1 MDLTSFPF
9 ITPSPTEKLL
19 DFSSGTLWMKRDD
32 LIHPDVSGN
41 KWRKLKGFFREVD
54 PSRPVLT
61 FGGAHSNH
69 LRAAA
74 FAFAHASIKGIA
86 VVRGEELSPQHSPT
100 LKYCEKMGMTLHFIP
115 RSEYK
120 VLREKDWLPTARQL
134 QEWDGES
141 AQVLPEGGAGKHA
154 FEGCGE
160 IWTELD
166 HKPDHL
172 LIASGTATTVLGIL
186 SAMPEG
192 SATKVHV
199 ISAVKGAIKE
209 QASVT
214 ECAHQKSIDL
224 HWEDEVYFGGFGKLS
239 EQLIVQK
246 AAFESKH
253 GFAIDAV
260 YNAKVWAYIQRTT
273 FEGSVLWINTGG
285 VFTP

>member
-1 MDLTSFPF
+1 MDLSSFPF
-9 ITPSPTEKLL
+9 LTPSPTEKLL
-19 DFSSGTLWMKRDD
+19 DFSSGSLWMKRDD

-61 FGGAHSNH
+61 FGGGHSNH

-74 FAFAHASIKGIA
+74 FAFAHAGIKGIA

-100 LKYCEKMGMTLHFIP
+100 LRYCEEMGMTLHFIP

-120 VLREKDWLPTARQL
+120 TLREMDWVPTALQL
-134 QEWDGES
+134 QGWGCES
-141 AQVLPEGGAGKHA
+141 AQLLPEGGAGQHA

-172 LIASGTATTVLGIL
+172 LIASGTSTTVLGIL
-186 SAMPEG
+186 WAMPEG
-192 SATKVHV
+192 SATKIHV
-199 ISAVKGAIKE
+199 VSAVKGAKKE
-209 QASVT
+209 QASVK
-214 ECAHQKSIDL
+214 EYAQQKSIDL
-224 HWEDEVYFGGFGKLS
+224 HWEDEMYFGGFGKMP
-239 EQLIVQK
+239 EQLNEQK
-246 AAFESKH
+246 RTFEDEH
-253 GFAIDAV
+253 GFAIDTV
-260 YNAKVWAYIQRTT
+260 YNAKVWAYIQRTS

>member
-1 MDLTSFPF
+1 MDLSSFPF
-9 ITPSPTEKLL
+9 LTPSPTEKLL
-19 DFSSGTLWMKRDD
+19 DFSSGSLWMKRDD

-74 FAFAHASIKGIA
+74 FAFAHAGIKGIA

-100 LKYCEKMGMTLHFIP
+100 LKYCEKMGMNLHFIP
-115 RSEYK
+115 RFEYK
-120 VLREKDWLPTARQL
+120 VLREMDWVPTARQL
-134 QEWDGES
+134 QEWGGES
-141 AQVLPEGGAGKHA
+141 AQILPEGGAGRHA

-172 LIASGTATTVLGIL
+172 LIASGTAATVLGIL
-186 SAMPEG
+186 WAMPES

-199 ISAVKGAIKE
+199 ISAVKGAKKE
-209 QASVT
+209 QASVK
-214 ECAHQKSIDL
+214 ECAQQKSIDL
-224 HWEDEVYFGGFGKLS
+224 HWEDDVHFGGFGKIP
-239 EQLIVQK
+239 EQLNEQK
-246 AAFESKH
+246 RAFEDEH
-253 GFAIDAV
+253 GFAIDPV
-260 YNAKVWAYIQRTT
+260 YNAKVWAYIQRTS
-273 FEGSVLWINTGG
+273 FEGRVLWINTGG
-285 VFTP
+285 VFKP

>member
-1 MDLTSFPF
+1 MDLSSFPF
-9 ITPSPTEKLL
+9 LTPSPTEKLL
-19 DFSSGTLWMKRDD
+19 DFSSGSLWMKRDD

-61 FGGAHSNH
+61 FGGGHSNH

-74 FAFAHASIKGIA
+74 FALAHAGIKGIA

-100 LKYCEKMGMTLHFIP
+100 LKYCEKMGMALHFIP

-120 VLREKDWLPTARQL
+120 VLREKDWLPTAGQL
-134 QEWDGES
+134 QEWGGES
-141 AQVLPEGGAGKHA
+141 AQILPEGGAGRHA

-186 SAMPEG
+186 SAMPED
-192 SATKVHV
+192 SPTKVHV
-199 ISAVKGAIKE
+199 ISAVKGAKKE
-209 QASVT
+209 QARVKV
-214 ECAHQKSIDL
+214 CAQQKSINL
-224 HWEDEVYFGGFGKLS
+224 HWEDEVHFGGFGKIPA
-239 EQLIVQK
+239 QLTPLQT
-246 AAFESKH
+246 AFNKEH
-253 GFAIDAV
+253 GFAIDPV
-260 YNAKVWAYIQRTT
+260 YNAKVWAYIQRTS

>member
-19 DFSSGTLWMKRDD
+19 DFSSGSLWMKRDD

-54 PSRPVLT
+54 HSRPVLT

-74 FAFAHASIKGIA
+74 FAFAHAGIKGIA

-100 LKYCEKMGMTLHFIP
+100 LKYCEKMGMNLHFIP

-120 VLREKDWLPTARQL
+120 VLREMDWVPTARQL
-134 QEWDGES
+134 QEWGGES
-141 AQVLPEGGAGKHA
+141 AQILPEGGAGRHA

-166 HKPDHL
+166 HKPYHL
-172 LIASGTATTVLGIL
+172 LIASGTAATVLGIL
-186 SAMPEG
+186 WAMPES

-199 ISAVKGAIKE
+199 ISAVKGAKKE
-209 QASVT
+209 QASVK
-214 ECAHQKSIDL
+214 ECAQQKSIDL
-224 HWEDEVYFGGFGKLS
+224 HWEDDVHFGGFGKIP
-239 EQLIVQK
+239 EQLNEQK
-246 AAFESKH
+246 RAFEDEH
-253 GFAIDAV
+253 GFAIDPV
-260 YNAKVWAYIQRTT
+260 YNAKVWAYIQRTS

>member
-1 MDLTSFPF
+1 MDLSSFPF
-9 ITPSPTEKLL
+9 LTPSPTEKLL
-19 DFSSGTLWMKRDD
+19 DFSSGSLWMKRDD

-74 FAFAHASIKGIA
+74 FAFAHAGIKGIA

-100 LKYCEKMGMTLHFIP
+100 LKYCEKMGMNLHFIP

-120 VLREKDWLPTARQL
+120 VLREMDWVPTARQL
-134 QEWDGES
+134 QEWGGES
-141 AQVLPEGGAGKHA
+141 AQILPEGGAGRHA

-172 LIASGTATTVLGIL
+172 LIASGTAATVLGIL
-186 SAMPEG
+186 WAMPES

-199 ISAVKGAIKE
+199 ISAVKGAKKE
-209 QASVT
+209 QASVK
-214 ECAHQKSIDL
+214 ECAQQKSIDL
-224 HWEDEVYFGGFGKLS
+224 HWEDDVHFGGFGKIP
-239 EQLIVQK
+239 EQLNEQK
-246 AAFESKH
+246 RAFEDEH
-253 GFAIDAV
+253 CFAIYPV
-260 YNAKVWAYIQRTT
+260 YNAKVWAYIQRTS

>member
-1 MDLTSFPF
+1 MDLSSFPF
-9 ITPSPTEKLL
+9 LTPSPTEKLL
-19 DFSSGTLWMKRDD
+19 NISSGSLWMKRDD

-100 LKYCEKMGMTLHFIP
+100 LKYCEKMGMTLHFIL

-120 VLREKDWLPTARQL
+120 VLREKDWLPTAGQL
-134 QEWDGES
+134 QEWGGES
-141 AQVLPEGGAGKHA
+141 AQILPEGGAGRHA

-172 LIASGTATTVLGIL
+172 LIASGTAATVLGIL
-186 SAMPEG
+186 WAMPES

-199 ISAVKGAIKE
+199 ISAVKGAKKE
-209 QASVT
+209 QASVK
-214 ECAHQKSIDL
+214 ECAQQKSIDL
-224 HWEDEVYFGGFGKLS
+224 HWEDDVHFGGFGKIP
-239 EQLIVQK
+239 EQLNEQK
-246 AAFESKH
+246 RAFEDEH
-253 GFAIDAV
+253 GFAIDPV
-260 YNAKVWAYIQRTT
+260 YNAKVWAYIQRTS

>member
-1 MDLTSFPF
+1 MDLSSFPF
-9 ITPSPTEKLL
+9 LTPSPTEKLL
-19 DFSSGTLWMKRDD
+19 DFSSGSLWMKRDD

-61 FGGAHSNH
+61 FGGGHSNH

-74 FAFAHASIKGIA
+74 FAFAHAGIKGIA

-100 LKYCEKMGMTLHFIP
+100 LRYCEEMGMTLHFIP

-120 VLREKDWLPTARQL
+120 TLREMDWVPTALQL
-134 QEWDGES
+134 QGWGCES
-141 AQVLPEGGAGKHA
+141 AQLLPEGGAGQHA

-172 LIASGTATTVLGIL
+172 LIASGTSTTVLGIL
-186 SAMPEG
+186 WAMPEG
-192 SATKVHV
+192 SATKIHV
-199 ISAVKGAIKE
+199 VSAVKGAKKE
-209 QASVT
+209 QASVK
-214 ECAHQKSIDL
+214 EYAQQKSIDL
-224 HWEDEVYFGGFGKLS
+224 HWEDEMYFGGFGKMPEKLN
-239 EQLIVQK
+239 EQK
-246 AAFESKH
+246 RTFEDEH
-253 GFAIDAV
+253 GFAIDTV
-260 YNAKVWAYIQRTT
+260 YNAKVWAYIQRTS

>member
-1 MDLTSFPF
+1 MDLSSFPF
-9 ITPSPTEKLL
+9 LTPSPTEKLL
-19 DFSSGTLWMKRDD
+19 DFSSGSLWMKRDD

-61 FGGAHSNH
+61 FGGGHSNH

-74 FAFAHASIKGIA
+74 FALAHAGIKGIA

-100 LKYCEKMGMTLHFIP
+100 LKYCEKMGMALHFIP

-120 VLREKDWLPTARQL
+120 VLREKDWLPTAGQL
-134 QEWDGES
+134 QEWGGES
-141 AQVLPEGGAGKHA
+141 AQILPEGGAGRHA

-186 SAMPEG
+186 SAMPED
-192 SATKVHV
+192 SPTKVHV
-199 ISAVKGAIKE
+199 ISAVKGAKKE
-209 QASVT
+209 QARVKV
-214 ECAHQKSIDL
+214 CAQQKSINL
-224 HWEDEVYFGGFGKLS
+224 HWEDEVHFGGFGKIPA
-239 EQLIVQK
+239 QLTPLQT
-246 AAFESKH
+246 AFNKEDRK
-253 GFAIDAV
+253 
-260 YNAKVWAYIQRTT
+260 
-273 FEGSVLWINTGG
+273 SV
-285 VFTP
+285 V

>member
-1 MDLTSFPF
+1 MDLSSFPF
-9 ITPSPTEKLL
+9 LTPSPTEKLL
-19 DFSSGTLWMKRDD
+19 DFSAGSLWMKRDD

-186 SAMPEG
+186 SAMPKG
-192 SATKVHV
+192 SSTKVHV
-199 ISAVKGAIKE
+199 ISAVKGAKKE
-209 QASVT
+209 QARVK
-214 ECAHQKSIDL
+214 EFAQQKSIDL
-224 HWEDEVYFGGFGKLS
+224 HWEDEVHFGGFGKIP

-253 GFAIDAV
+253 SFAIDAV
-260 YNAKVWAYIQRTT
+260 YNAKIWAYIQRTS

>member
-1 MDLTSFPF
+1 MDLSSFPF
-9 ITPSPTEKLL
+9 LTPSPTEKLL
-19 DFSSGTLWMKRDD
+19 DFSSGSLWMKRDD

-74 FAFAHASIKGIA
+74 FAFAIAGIKGIA

-100 LKYCEKMGMTLHFIP
+100 LKYCEKMGMNLHFIP

-120 VLREKDWLPTARQL
+120 VLREMDWVPTARQL
-134 QEWDGES
+134 QEWGGES
-141 AQVLPEGGAGKHA
+141 AQILPEGGAGRHA

-172 LIASGTATTVLGIL
+172 LIASGTAATVLGIL
-186 SAMPEG
+186 WAMPES

-199 ISAVKGAIKE
+199 ISAVKGAKKE
-209 QASVT
+209 QASVK
-214 ECAHQKSIDL
+214 ECAQQKSIDL
-224 HWEDEVYFGGFGKLS
+224 HWEDDVHFGGFGKIP
-239 EQLIVQK
+239 EQLNEQK
-246 AAFESKH
+246 RAFEDEH
-253 GFAIDAV
+253 GFAIDPV
-260 YNAKVWAYIQRTT
+260 YNAKVWAYIQRTS

-285 VFTP
+285 VFKP

>member
-1 MDLTSFPF
+1 MDLSSFHF
-9 ITPSPTEKLL
+9 LTPSPTEKLL
-19 DFSSGTLWMKRDD
+19 DFSSGSLWMKRDD

-74 FAFAHASIKGIA
+74 FAFAHAGIKGIA

-100 LKYCEKMGMTLHFIP
+100 LKYCEKMGMNLHFIP
-115 RSEYK
+115 RFEYK
-120 VLREKDWLPTARQL
+120 VLREMDWVPTARQL
-134 QEWDGES
+134 QEWGGES
-141 AQVLPEGGAGKHA
+141 AQILPEGGAGRHA

-172 LIASGTATTVLGIL
+172 LIASGTAATVLGIL
-186 SAMPEG
+186 WAMPES

-199 ISAVKGAIKE
+199 ISAVKGAKKE
-209 QASVT
+209 QASVK
-214 ECAHQKSIDL
+214 ECAQQKSIDL
-224 HWEDEVYFGGFGKLS
+224 HWEDDVHFGGFGKIP
-239 EQLIVQK
+239 EQLNEQK
-246 AAFESKH
+246 RAFEDEH
-253 GFAIDAV
+253 GFAIDPV
-260 YNAKVWAYIQRTT
+260 YNAKVWAYIQRTS

>member
-1 MDLTSFPF
+1 MDLSSFPF
-9 ITPSPTEKLL
+9 LTPSPTEKLL
-19 DFSSGTLWMKRDD
+19 DFSSGSLWMKRDD

-41 KWRKLKGFFREVD
+41 KWRKLKGFFFFFY

-74 FAFAHASIKGIA
+74 FAFAHAGIKGIA

-100 LKYCEKMGMTLHFIP
+100 LKYCEKMGMNLHFIP

-120 VLREKDWLPTARQL
+120 VLREMDWVPTARQL
-134 QEWDGES
+134 QEWGGES
-141 AQVLPEGGAGKHA
+141 AQILPEGGAGRHA

-172 LIASGTATTVLGIL
+172 LIASGTAATVLGIL
-186 SAMPEG
+186 WAMPES

-199 ISAVKGAIKE
+199 ISAVKGAKKE
-209 QASVT
+209 QASVK
-214 ECAHQKSIDL
+214 ECAQQKSIDL
-224 HWEDEVYFGGFGKLS
+224 HWEDDVHFGGFGKIP
-239 EQLIVQK
+239 EQLNEQK
-246 AAFESKH
+246 KAFEEEH
-253 GFAIDAV
+253 DFAIDPV
-260 YNAKVWAYIQRTT
+260 YNAKVWAYIQRTS

>member
-1 MDLTSFPF
+1 MDLSSFPF
-9 ITPSPTEKLL
+9 LTPSPTEKLL
-19 DFSSGTLWMKRDD
+19 DFSSGSLWMKRDD

-61 FGGAHSNH
+61 FGGGHSNH

-74 FAFAHASIKGIA
+74 FALAHAGIKGIA

-100 LKYCEKMGMTLHFIP
+100 LKYCEKMGMALHFIP

-120 VLREKDWLPTARQL
+120 VLREKDWLPTAGQL
-134 QEWDGES
+134 QEWGGES
-141 AQVLPEGGAGKHA
+141 AQILPEGGAGRHA

-186 SAMPEG
+186 SAMPED
-192 SATKVHV
+192 SPTKVHV
-199 ISAVKGAIKE
+199 ISAVKGAKKE
-209 QASVT
+209 QARVKV
-214 ECAHQKSIDL
+214 CAQQKSINL
-224 HWEDEVYFGGFGKLS
+224 HWEDEVHFGGFGKIPA
-239 EQLIVQK
+239 QLTPLQT
-246 AAFESKH
+246 AFNKEH
-253 GFAIDAV
+253 GFAIDSV
-260 YNAKVWAYIQRTT
+260 YNAKVWAYIQRTS

>member
-1 MDLTSFPF
+1 MDLSSFPF
-9 ITPSPTEKLL
+9 LTPSPTEKLL
-19 DFSSGTLWMKRDD
+19 DFSSGSLWMKRDD

-74 FAFAHASIKGIA
+74 FAFAHAGIKGIA

-100 LKYCEKMGMTLHFIP
+100 LKYCEKMGMNLHFIP
-115 RSEYK
+115 RFEYK
-120 VLREKDWLPTARQL
+120 VLREMDWVPTARKL
-134 QEWDGES
+134 QERGGES
-141 AQVLPEGGAGKHA
+141 AQILPEGGAGRHA

-172 LIASGTATTVLGIL
+172 LIASGTAATVLGIL
-186 SAMPEG
+186 WAMPES

-199 ISAVKGAIKE
+199 ISAVKGAKKE
-209 QASVT
+209 QASVK
-214 ECAHQKSIDL
+214 ECAQQKSIDL
-224 HWEDEVYFGGFGKLS
+224 HWEDDVHFGGFGKIP
-239 EQLIVQK
+239 EQLNEQK
-246 AAFESKH
+246 RAFEDEH
-253 GFAIDAV
+253 GFAIDPV
-260 YNAKVWAYIQRTT
+260 YNAKVWAYIQRTS

>member
-1 MDLTSFPF
+1 
-9 ITPSPTEKLL
+9 L
-19 DFSSGTLWMKRDD
+19 DFSSGSLWMKRDD

-74 FAFAHASIKGIA
+74 FAFAHAGIKGIA

-100 LKYCEKMGMTLHFIP
+100 LKYCEKMGMNLHFIP

-120 VLREKDWLPTARQL
+120 VLREMDWVPTARQL
-134 QEWDGES
+134 QEWGGES
-141 AQVLPEGGAGKHA
+141 AQILPEGGAGRHA

-172 LIASGTATTVLGIL
+172 LIASGTAATVLGIL
-186 SAMPEG
+186 WAMPES

-199 ISAVKGAIKE
+199 ISAVKGAKKE
-209 QASVT
+209 QASVK
-214 ECAHQKSIDL
+214 ECAQQKSIDL
-224 HWEDEVYFGGFGKLS
+224 HWEDDVHFGGFGKIP
-239 EQLIVQK
+239 EQLNEQK
-246 AAFESKH
+246 RAFEDEH
-253 GFAIDAV
+253 GFAIDPV
-260 YNAKVWAYIQRTT
+260 YNAKVWAYIQRTS

>member
-1 MDLTSFPF
+1 
-9 ITPSPTEKLL
+9 LL
-19 DFSSGTLWMKRDD
+19 NISSGSLWMKRDD

-120 VLREKDWLPTARQL
+120 VLREKDWLPTAGQL
-134 QEWDGES
+134 QEWGGES
-141 AQVLPEGGAGKHA
+141 AQILPEGGAGRHA

-192 SATKVHV
+192 SPTKVHV
-199 ISAVKGAIKE
+199 ISAVKGAKKE
-209 QASVT
+209 QARVAA
-214 ECAHQKSIDL
+214 CARQKSIDL
-224 HWEDEVYFGGFGKLS
+224 HWEDEVHFGGFGKIP
-239 EQLIVQK
+239 EQLNAQK
-246 AAFESKH
+246 AVFESKH

-260 YNAKVWAYIQRTT
+260 YNAKVWAYIQRTS